1 MLSTPSPRLQPSM
14 SLPPAPPPTSA
25 LPDTP
30 TITHAMKIV
39 DHGSMSFDLALPS
52 PSLDRPIMSPFGPDD
67 HEESA
72 AREKGSSLLGSQTP
86 PIPPRSQARPTSPRL
101 KLPEASQPPMMGLPL
116 SPPPARRGSRLSK
129 DFGLSGVAR

>member
-1 MLSTPSPRLQPSM
+1 M

-52 PSLDRPIMSPFGPDD
+52 PSLDSPIMSPFGPDD
-67 HEESA
+67 REERAGKTNLSST
-72 AREKGSSLLGSQTP
+72 RTPRGVPTPDDDDGSSPVTASSSTKSVAKAFRLAWCGEGERGIGSTFH
-86 PIPPRSQARPTSPRL
+86 IF
-101 KLPEASQPPMMGLPL
+101 
-116 SPPPARRGSRLSK
+116 
-129 DFGLSGVAR
+129 DFINPDPSGVGKL